1 MINSEYLN
9 NLNNAQKEAVL
20 YLDGPLLI
28 VAGAG
33 SGKTKVLTSRIA
45 HIINEKKAF
54 PNQIL
59 SVTFT
64 NKAAKEM
71 QNRVSSILNSE
82 AIGLSWLGTF
92 HSICA
97 KLLRKHAPAA
107 GLTSNFTIIDTDDQ
121 VRLIKNICKAE
132 NIDIKQLAPK
142 FILSI
147 IDRWKNKGFYP
158 NEVIINKNDIY
169 EKTLLPLYKIY
180 QQKLLDLN
188 ACDFGDL
195 ILHAVKILEKNLDI
209 REIYSNNFKYI
220 LVDEYQDTNYIQSR
234 WLYLLSEKHK
244 NLCCVGDDDQSIYSW
259 RGAEI
264 KNFLEFDQVYKN
276 SKVIRLEEN
285 YRSSQNI
292 LSVASN
298 LIANNQN
305 RVGKTLKTTMEEGDL
320 FKLNCFKNGKD
331 EAIGVSDEIEKKL
344 KKKYSFNNIAILVRA
359 IFQTR
364 EFEERFLK
372 IGLPYRILGG
382 TKFYERAEIKD
393 CVAYLRLIHQ
403 PKDDLAFDRIINNP
417 KRSIGESTIKL
428 IHEFSKKN
436 SLSLEISSKQ
446 LIEQNLVKPKTKI
459 GLSSFLFLM
468 DKWRNDINI
477 KKINHVKL
485 LQLVLDESGYSSML
499 KNKKDLENENK
510 LENLKELLRAMQ
522 DYDNLQSFLEHVAL
536 ATSID
541 QEWEGAKINL
551 MTMHAAKG
559 LEFDVVFL
567 PGWEEGL
574 FPHQKSIE
582 EKGQNGLEEERR
594 LAYVG
599 ITRAKKKALIS
610 FAMNRFYQGNW
621 IDSMPSRFINEIPD
635 ESVEKNEID
644 FGSTANDEFEFNQD
658 TSLEFDEGYRSPGW
672 ERYKKN
678 KMLKWKK

>member
-9 NLNNAQKEAVL
+9 NLNKAQKKAVL
-20 YLDGPLLI
+20 CLDGPLLI

-45 HIINEKKAF
+45 HIIKEKKAF

-71 QNRVSSILNSE
+71 QHRVSSILNSE

-97 KLLRKHAPAA
+97 KLLRKHASAA
-107 GLTSNFTIIDTDDQ
+107 ELTSNFTIIDTDDQ
-121 VRLIKNICKAE
+121 IRLIKNICKSE

-142 FILSI
+142 YILSI
-147 IDRWKNKGFYP
+147 IDKWKNKGFYP
-158 NEVIINKNDIY
+158 VEVIVNKNDIY
-169 EKTLLPLYKIY
+169 EKTVLPLYKIY

-195 ILHAVKILEKNLDI
+195 ILHVVKILERNHDI

-220 LVDEYQDTNYIQSR
+220 LVDEYQDTNFIQSK
-234 WLYLLSEKHK
+234 WLYLLSEKYR
-244 NLCCVGDDDQSIYSW
+244 NICCVGDDDQSIYSW

-264 KNFLEFDQVYKN
+264 KNFLEFDKVYKN

-298 LIANNQN
+298 LISNNQN

-320 FKLNCFKNGKD
+320 VKLNCFKNGKD
-331 EAIGVSDEIEKKL
+331 EAIGISDEIEKKL

-403 PKDDLAFDRIINNP
+403 PKDDLAFDRIVNSP
-417 KRSIGESTIKL
+417 KRSIGESTTKL
-428 IHEFSKKN
+428 IHEFSKKKK
-436 SLSLEISSKQ
+436 LSLEVASKK
-446 LIEQNLVKPKTKI
+446 LIELNLIKPKTKI

-468 DKWRNDINI
+468 DKWRNDLNI
-477 KKINHVKL
+477 KKVSHVKL
-485 LQLVLDESGYSSML
+485 LQTVLDESGYSAML
-499 KNKKDLENENK
+499 KNKKDIDNENRLENI
-510 LENLKELLRAMQ
+510 KELLSAMKEF
-522 DYDNLQSFLEHVAL
+522 DSLESFLEHVAL

-541 QEWEGAKINL
+541 QDWEGEKINM
-551 MTMHAAKG
+551 MTMHGSKG
-559 LEFDVVFL
+559 LEFEAVFL

-599 ITRAKKKALIS
+599 ITRAKKNAFIS
-610 FAMNRFYQGNW
+610 FSMNRFYQGDW
-621 IDSMPSRFINEIPD
+621 IDSMASRFIEELPEKFLEKNSFFD
-635 ESVEKNEID
+635 ESKNED
-644 FGSTANDEFEFNQD
+644 DEFEFNQD
-658 TSLEFDEGYRSPGW
+658 FEIDEETKSPGW
-672 ERYKKN
+672 IRYQKRIK
-678 KMLKWKK
+678 

>member
-158 NEVIINKNDIY
+158 DEVIINKNDIF
-169 EKTLLPLYKIY
+169 ERTVLPLYKIY

-195 ILHAVKILEKNLDI
+195 ILHVVKILEKNQDI
-209 REIYSNNFKYI
+209 RNIYSNNFKYI

-234 WLYLLSEKHK
+234 WLNLLSEKHK

-320 FKLNCFKNGKD
+320 VKLNCFKNGKD

-403 PKDDLAFDRIINNP
+403 PKDDLAFGRIVNNP
-417 KRSIGESTIKL
+417 KRAIGESTIKL
-428 IHEFSKKN
+428 IHEFSKEN
-436 SLSLEISSKQ
+436 SVSLEIASKK
-446 LIEQNLVKPKTKI
+446 LIEENLIKPKTKI

-499 KNKKDLENENK
+499 KNKKDLENENR
-510 LENLKELLRAMQ
+510 LENIKELLSAMK
-522 DYDNLQSFLEHVAL
+522 DFDNLESFLEHVAL
-536 ATSID
+536 ATSVD
-541 QEWEGAKINL
+541 QDWDGEKVNM
-551 MTMHAAKG
+551 MTMHGSKG

-621 IDSMPSRFINEIPD
+621 IDSMASRFIEELP
-635 ESVEKNEID
+635 EKFLEKNSFFED
-644 FGSTANDEFEFNQD
+644 SKDKEEDFEFNQD
-658 TSLEFDEGYRSPGW
+658 FEIEEGTRSPGW
-672 ERYKKN
+672 IRYQKRIK
-678 KMLKWKK
+678 